1 MLSIITEYRK
11 GILFVRLKGSLNIK
25 TREILK
31 NKVTDMVSKSGIT
44 NLVINIQELDEIDL
58 NGISEIFNNY
68 LIVHKYAG
76 RSFLCGINTSIDKT
90 VKNSRILNYI
100 PEINNELNAIKVIK
114 WIG

>member
-11 GILFVRLKGSLNIK
+11 GILFVRLKGSLNIN

-31 NKVTDMVSKSGIT
+31 KNVTDLVNKYGIT
-44 NLVINIQELDEIDL
+44 NLVINLKEVKEIDL
-58 NGISEIFNNY
+58 NGISEMFNNY
-68 LIVHKYAG
+68 LVIHKYAG
-76 RSFLCGINTSIDKT
+76 KSFLCGLNPSIDKT
-90 VKNSRILNYI
+90 VRNSYILNYI

>member
-1 MLSIITEYRK
+1 MLNINMEFRK

-31 NKVTDMVSKSGIT
+31 NKVTDMVNKNGIT
-44 NLVINIQELDEIDL
+44 NLVINIEKLDEIDL
-58 NGISEIFNNY
+58 NGISELFNNY

-76 RSFLCGINTSIDKT
+76 KSFLCGINPSIDKT
-90 VKNSRILNYI
+90 VKNSCILNYM
-100 PEINNELNAIKVIK
+100 PQINNELNAMKVIK

>member
-11 GILFVRLKGSLNIK
+11 GILFVRLKGSLNVN

-31 NKVTDMVSKSGIT
+31 NKVTNLVTKYGIT
-44 NLVINIQELDEIDL
+44 NLVINLTDVSQIDL
-58 NGISEIFNNY
+58 NGISEVFNNY

-76 RSFLCGINTSIDKT
+76 RSFLCGINPSIDKE
-90 VKNSRILNYI
+90 VRNSRILRYI
-100 PEINNELNAIKVIK
+100 PEINNELNAMKVIK

>member
-11 GILFVRLKGSLNIK
+11 GILFVRLKGSLNIN

-31 NKVTDMVSKSGIT
+31 NKVTDLVTKHGIT
-44 NLVINIQELDEIDL
+44 NLVINLKDVDDIDL
-58 NGISEIFNNY
+58 NGISEMFNNY

-76 RSFLCGINTSIDKT
+76 RSFLCGLNHSIDKK
-90 VKNSRILNYI
+90 VRNSYILNYI
-100 PEINNELNAIKVIK
+100 PEINSELNAIKVIK